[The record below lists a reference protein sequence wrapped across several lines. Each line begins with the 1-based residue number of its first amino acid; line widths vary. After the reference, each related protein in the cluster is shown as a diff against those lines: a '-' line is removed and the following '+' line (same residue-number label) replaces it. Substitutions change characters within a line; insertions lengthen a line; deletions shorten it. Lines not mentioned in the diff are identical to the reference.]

1 MYSLSS
7 LCLPYTSV
15 FAKLLTC
22 IYVCNMSHVNSHGYL
37 TVVMLLFGYRLQ
49 NLLFVVA
56 FYSDI
61 CQLAADAGPC
71 LASQT
76 RYYYDP
82 NRRSCRQFTYG
93 GCLGN
98 ENNFASAES
107 CERHCVDIAS
117 RPSDEPVT
125 MVPDSKFEIC

>member
-1 MYSLSS
+1 MKVLYVLLS
-7 LCLPYTSV
+7 
-15 FAKLLTC
+15 A
-22 IYVCNMSHVNSHGYL
+22 CN
-37 TVVMLLFGYRLQ
+37 
-49 NLLFVVA
+49 
-56 FYSDI
+56 SDI

-71 LASQT
+71 LAGQT
-76 RYYYDP
+76 RYFYDP

-125 MVPDSKFEIC
+125 KRPDSKFKIWYTSPNWPVIYVDRMLP